1 MQYFCQRVHDT
12 LHLYG
17 GMRRIGC
24 WEERWAADPGFLT
37 TEWSDD
43 EGLLWGG
50 KVEQQ
55 EQGCGRYGMVG

>member
-1 MQYFCQRVHDT
+1 
-12 LHLYG
+12 
-17 GMRRIGC
+17 MRRIGC
-24 WEERWAADPGFLT
+24 REERWAADPGFLT

-55 EQGCGRYGMVG
+55 AQGWYEEALLIIGLLSTKWWALKGRYL